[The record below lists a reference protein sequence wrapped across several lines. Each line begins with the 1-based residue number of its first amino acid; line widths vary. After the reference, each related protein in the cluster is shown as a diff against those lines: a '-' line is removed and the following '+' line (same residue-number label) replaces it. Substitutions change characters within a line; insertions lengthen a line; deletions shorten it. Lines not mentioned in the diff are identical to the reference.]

1 MEKKRRARINTSLI
15 ELKTM
20 LAGMIT
26 EKVHRQ
32 LNDLYELN
40 EKIKH
45 ISVLSLDKRNST
57 MDGDVFMYFLKI
69 EF

>member
-26 EKVHRQ
+26 EKVHSQ
-32 LNDLYELN
+32 LYDFHEFD

-45 ISVLSLDKRNST
+45 TSVLTLDKRNST
-57 MDGDVFMYFLKI
+57 IDEYVFIHLNVD
-69 EF
+69 